1 MAFSLNFSTTF
12 QSVLPTMPSFRIYDG
27 YKIYVSSI
35 MMIFPYDIVINSHRF
50 QNSLLEHPDYVWS
63 LRVALTRS
71 PGPHDPCLQVLV
83 PARRDSPDTENV
95 TLNAVL

>member
-35 MMIFPYDIVINSHRF
+35 MMIFPYDIVINTVIDF
-50 QNSLLEHPDYVWS
+50 KTAY
-63 LRVALTRS
+63 
-71 PGPHDPCLQVLV
+71 
-83 PARRDSPDTENV
+83 
-95 TLNAVL
+95 